1 MKIRHST
8 SSGQDKIELQM
19 TPMIDIVFQ
28 LLVFFIMLFKVVSME
43 GDFNIKMPQA
53 SPSTTQNIEPAS
65 NTYTLF
71 LSDGG
76 FYQVDGPG
84 DTTTTKHRV
93 GLRLNDNDYNS
104 FPDVNR
110 EIASL
115 LESVAGPGSGRDDTA
130 EIELEFED
138 TVIYENV
145 IGAITAVSGYQ
156 DKNGDIIKLIEKIR
170 FAAPDGP
177 GPVINE

>member
-1 MKIRHST
+1 MRIRHST

-28 LLVFFIMLFKVVSME
+28 LLVFFIMTFKIVSME

-53 SPSTTQNIEPAS
+53 SPSTTQNIEPEFPPMS
-65 NTYTLF
+65 LY
-71 LSDGG
+71 LSDEG
-76 FYQVDGPG
+76 FYEVNSGE
-84 DTTTTKHRV
+84 TTTTRQRV
-93 GLRLNDNDYNS
+93 GLRLNNEPYGS

-110 EIASL
+110 KIIEL
-115 LESVAGPGSGRDDTA
+115 VGGVAGPGGDSEDTA
-130 EIELEFED
+130 EIELEFEE

-156 DKNGDIIKLIEKIR
+156 DKNGNVIKLIEKIR
-170 FAAPDGP
+170 FAAPEGP
-177 GPVINE
+177 GPVVNE